1 MIDRR
6 YGARKAPERPIRLQ
20 KPERRCRPPAG
31 GCRPPGRVVRGL
43 RARHRPAPRHA
54 TGTTDGTVFISTDSY
69 SGMLFDIEFVR
80 RPGYR
85 TFGIV
90 VRIGSHDARGTGPG
104 RPRTRSDLLTARLE
118 PRCLCDVTYEIG
130 TYYGR
135 GGAGTRRYTPTAGRD
150 TGKMAL
156 RVSTH
161 ARLRRGPGPLAS
173 ARASGPLRALPLAFC
188 LSHSAAR
195 VVFELDPSSSARA
208 ENIRSRMDGSS
219 WMDGSWF

>member
-31 GCRPPGRVVRGL
+31 GCRPPGRVVRVL

-69 SGMLFDIEFVR
+69 WHVLVSPDPDTVPALR
-80 RPGYR
+80 SR
-85 TFGIV
+85 FGIV

-135 GGAGTRRYTPTAGRD
+135 GGAGTRYTPTAGRD
-150 TGKMAL
+150 TMAL

-161 ARLRRGPGPLAS
+161 TRLRRGPGPLAS